1 MAGSTTL
8 IARRS
13 IRSRI
18 GRTVAIIVAV
28 MAGVSFVSGSFV
40 LADSLKS
47 SIDGFISELV
57 QNTDLVVRAERAFDQ
72 DDFQGDSAREPIP
85 VEIADDVR
93 GVEGI
98 DIVEPDI
105 QRSASV
111 LDANGDVITTTGPQ
125 FGVVWDGESL
135 AGVTLKEGRK
145 PNGADEVVLDKATA
159 DREDFA
165 LGDTVGY
172 VTDAGT
178 YEATLVGTI
187 GTADT
192 DSLFGATIVALD
204 LPTALDHYGANGR
217 VDAINLSVVDDDD
230 LDTVKA
236 AVQAAVPDG
245 IEVID
250 RDELIA
256 ETQDTVGQFIDIFQ
270 TGLLIFAF
278 ITAFVAAF
286 IINNVFQITIGQR
299 LRELALL
306 RAIGANATQVKRLI
320 ATEAFG
326 IGVIGTAIGIFG
338 GIGVARLIIA
348 LFNTIGAGFPPTG
361 TVLEPRTVIV
371 ATIVG
376 LGVTMLSVLIPAR
389 RAAKIPPV
397 AAMQPEIGFQ
407 AMRTRRLTVGVIM
420 AVVGL
425 IAFLVGMFVQVGGGL
440 GLTVLGGGGVLLLF
454 LGVTSLAAT
463 FATPVTRFLGWPIA
477 RLFKTPGK
485 LARDN
490 VARAP
495 RRTSSSAAALMIGV
509 ALVSAAAVF
518 ASSLRNTLVATL
530 DEVVQSDYIIQ
541 GAQQGTT
548 FPSAVT
554 DTLSGLPEIQAAMPV
569 QLAFAEID
577 GDVRTFA
584 AIDPTKATQMIN
596 VDLREGDIEN
606 LVDNAIAVH
615 TESAEDLGLE
625 IGDTVAATFSN
636 GTNRDVEVA
645 AIFGDNSFGFNWYI
659 GLNTLAD
666 VTDAPDA
673 NVFGFAKLADGVTPE
688 VGDEA
693 VRQAMEAFP
702 QAKAQSNAEFIQE
715 QEDQINQVLLVIT
728 MLLAFAILIAVLGIS
743 ITLALGVFERTREIG
758 LLRAVGM
765 NRRQVRRSVRWE
777 AVIVS
782 VFGALIGIVLGTG
795 LGVVLSLAVPDN
807 VISELAF
814 SPSIIVTIL
823 VGAVIA
829 GLVAAL
835 YPSYKASNMN
845 VLEAIATE

>member
-1 MAGSTTL
+1 MAGSTIL

-13 IRSRI
+13 IRARI
-18 GRTVAIIVAV
+18 GRTIAIVFAV
-28 MAGVSFVSGSFV
+28 LAGVSFVSGSFV

-47 SIDGFISELV
+47 SIDGFIAELV
-57 QNTDLVVRAERAFDQ
+57 QNTDLVVRAERVFEQ
-72 DDFQGDSAREPIP
+72 DDFQGDSGREPIP
-85 VEIADDVR
+85 IEIADDVR
-93 GVEGI
+93 EVAGI
-98 DIVEPDI
+98 DVVEPDI
-105 QRSASV
+105 QRNASV
-111 LDANGDVITTTGPQ
+111 LEADGTVITTTGPQ

-145 PNGADEVVLDKATA
+145 PSGAGELVLDKATA
-159 DREDFA
+159 DREGFA

-172 VTDAGT
+172 VTDVDT

-187 GTADT
+187 GTEDT

-204 LPTALDHYGANGR
+204 LPTALEHYGADGR
-217 VDAINLSVVDDDD
+217 VDAINLSVVDDDE
-230 LDTVKA
+230 LSTVKA
-236 AVQAAVPDG
+236 AVQEAVPDG

-250 RDELIA
+250 RDEFIA
-256 ETQDTVGQFIDIFQ
+256 ETQDSIGQFIDIFQ
-270 TGLLIFAF
+270 TGLLVFAF
-278 ITAFVAAF
+278 VTAFVAAF

-306 RAIGANATQVKRLI
+306 RAIGANARQVRRLI
-320 ATEAFG
+320 ATEALG

-338 GIGVARLIIA
+338 GIGVARLIIG
-348 LFNTIGAGFPPTG
+348 LFNAVGAGFPPTG
-361 TVLEPRTVIV
+361 TVLALRTVIV
-371 ATIVG
+371 ATVVG
-376 LGVTMLSVLIPAR
+376 IGVTMLSVLIPAR

-397 AAMQPEIGFQ
+397 AALQPEIGFQ
-407 AMRTRRLTVGVIM
+407 AMRTRRLTVGVVM
-420 AVVGL
+420 ATIGL
-425 IAFLVGMFVQVGGGL
+425 AAFLVGMFVQPGGGL
-440 GLTVLGGGGVLLLF
+440 GLAVFGGGGVLLLF
-454 LGVTSLAAT
+454 LGVTSLTST
-463 FATPVTRFLGWPIA
+463 FATPVTRWLGWPVA
-477 RLFKTPGK
+477 KFFKTPGK

-541 GAQQGTT
+541 GAQDGTT
-548 FPSAVT
+548 FPTAVT
-554 DTLSGLPEIQAAMPV
+554 DAIGDLPEIEAAMPI
-569 QLAFAEID
+569 QLAFAEVD
-577 GDVRTFA
+577 GDVRGFA
-584 AIDPTKATQMIN
+584 AIDPAAATQMIN

-606 LVDNAIAVH
+606 LADNAIAVH
-615 TESAEDLGLE
+615 TESAEDLDLQL
-625 IGDTVAATFSN
+625 GDTLAATFSN
-636 GTNRDVEVA
+636 GSTLDVEVA
-645 AIFGDNSFGFNWYI
+645 AIFGDNSFGFNWYL
-659 GLNTLAD
+659 GLDTLAE

-693 VRQAMEAFP
+693 VRQVMVGFP
-702 QAKAQSNAEFIQE
+702 QAQAQSNADFIQD

-765 NRRQVRRSVRWE
+765 NRRQTRRSVRWE

-782 VFGALIGIVLGTG
+782 VFGSLIGIVLGTF
-795 LGVVLSLAVPDN
+795 LGIVLSVAVPDN

-814 SPSIIVTIL
+814 SPGIIVAIL
-823 VGAVIA
+823 VGAVLA
-829 GLVAAL
+829 GLIAAV
-835 YPSYKASNMN
+835 YPSTKASRMN
-845 VLEAIATE
+845 ILEAIATE

>member
-159 DREDFA
+159 DRENFA